1 MQQPH
6 DLVALVTLLSLA
18 VYAWMIF
25 VVGKARETR
34 GVPAPVVSGDEV
46 FERHYRVQMNTLE
59 GLPVY
64 LPCLWLF
71 SLYWNNLVAAGLG
84 LVWVVGRIVYA
95 LAYVK
100 DPKTRSLGFGL
111 QGVATLALM
120 IGAIVGAA
128 RALIVVGI

>member
-1 MQQPH
+1 M
-6 DLVALVTLLSLA
+6 
-18 VYAWMIF
+18 
-25 VVGKARETR
+25 
-34 GVPAPVVSGDEV
+34 
-46 FERHYRVQMNTLE
+46 
-59 GLPVY
+59 
-64 LPCLWLF
+64 PCLWLF